1 MKNIL
6 KSIFRNLQ
14 EQSEFLKVNKFSF
27 RGNRW
32 IFYFGGMGA
41 FLFIALIALMSLLYI
56 RQQTEE
62 RIGADSKSFVKSLD
76 LMFEGQIDAID
87 VALLSVARDIS
98 DGVYVEKTTTQHIES
113 HLEYIRSGLPR
124 TEIIRATNEQ
134 GDMVYGNGASSQQVN
149 IADRDYFQQLR
160 DNPNLGLL
168 IAHPLIS
175 RVDQKAIW
183 PFVRRIN
190 KPDGSFG
197 GVVIASLQIPEII
210 NMFNQVRRS
219 SSSVIALRNQDFS
232 LIARQVN
239 GMNSIPIGDQKVSAK
254 FLEVI
259 KENPVEGTYDMKANQ
274 NTDGVNRIIS
284 YRFNPKYH
292 FLIVDGIDRDAALVS
307 WYFGVWVTSGVLLSL
322 ALSMFF
328 FLRFIEKSWQR
339 EERDIILQR
348 KAEIALVE
356 RAKEHEKLGYEIKM
370 LQERLSVATNSG
382 HIGIWEYQP
391 TSGILVW
398 DKWMYVLYGIDESN
412 FSGAYE
418 AWVSGLH
425 PDDKMRCQ
433 EEIELAI
440 EGKHVFD
447 TQFRVVWPNGE
458 IRHIKAY
465 GESLHEDGNGLCL
478 IGVNYDITDFVRSQE
493 NLRQAKDIAE
503 SATVAKGNFVANMSH
518 EIRTPMNAIIG
529 LTYLLEQM
537 QLPGDGKELVHK
549 IGIAG
554 KSLLGIIN
562 DILDF
567 SKIEAG
573 RIEIEHA
580 PFSLNALLG
589 SLGSILS
596 VMANDKDIEV
606 VIGCVDSQFSPVYGD
621 SLRLEQI
628 LLNLCSNAIKFTEH
642 GFVHLTV
649 DLVSNSEKQV
659 SLRFS
664 VTDTGKGISPEQ
676 IQQIFDPF
684 SQEDVSTTRNFGGT
698 GLGLTISR
706 QLANLMGGEIAVQS
720 ELGHGSTFSFDLAFD
735 RDTNSEI
742 SSPELS
748 NLQVLIA
755 DDNHMTLD
763 AIGRSTNALGWNAIT
778 VESGMAAINAVQSMV
793 NVTMCD
799 VILLD
804 WKMPGM
810 DGLVA
815 ARAIRESITDSKVM
829 PIILM
834 VTAYSKADL
843 LADPDSHLIDAVLT
857 KPVTPSSLYNAV
869 ATVKRVH
876 SEGLVVPSSALNGQR
891 LLGLRLLVV
900 DDSDINRDVARRI
913 FSGEGAQVVLAN
925 DGRQALDYLQSHVGQ
940 IDCVLMD
947 VQMPVMDGYEA
958 THLIRSNPQ
967 LALLPVIALTAGAF
981 KEQEELANNAGMSG
995 FISKPFNVNEAIY
1008 LIQKLSGHNGI
1019 TKFDTATVKDPI
1031 VPGTDQDL
1039 PGLEVGKGLLIWK
1052 NTQDYQHYL
1061 RKFVLD
1067 YGNSVQELNQLDSI
1081 NASKLAHKLTGAAGM
1096 LALTDVST
1104 RSADVDRLLRNG
1116 EAVATGYIHLQDA
1129 LTRAIQSIQIY
1140 APTLDEPVSEIL
1152 ETPDEDRLILLLH
1165 QALKA
1170 FASDSPAIIRPVL
1183 SDLALVLPAEHLRG
1197 LQSALENFDFR
1208 AGELATNELARRF
1221 AILLEPTS

>member
-1 MKNIL
+1 
-6 KSIFRNLQ
+6 
-14 EQSEFLKVNKFSF
+14 
-27 RGNRW
+27 
-32 IFYFGGMGA
+32 
-41 FLFIALIALMSLLYI
+41 
-56 RQQTEE
+56 
-62 RIGADSKSFVKSLD
+62 
-76 LMFEGQIDAID
+76 
-87 VALLSVARDIS
+87 
-98 DGVYVEKTTTQHIES
+98 
-113 HLEYIRSGLPR
+113 
-124 TEIIRATNEQ
+124 
-134 GDMVYGNGASSQQVN
+134 
-149 IADRDYFQQLR
+149 
-160 DNPNLGLL
+160 
-168 IAHPLIS
+168 
-175 RVDQKAIW
+175 
-183 PFVRRIN
+183 
-190 KPDGSFG
+190 
-197 GVVIASLQIPEII
+197 
-210 NMFNQVRRS
+210 
-219 SSSVIALRNQDFS
+219 
-232 LIARQVN
+232 
-239 GMNSIPIGDQKVSAK
+239 
-254 FLEVI
+254 
-259 KENPVEGTYDMKANQ
+259 
-274 NTDGVNRIIS
+274 
-284 YRFNPKYH
+284 
-292 FLIVDGIDRDAALVS
+292 
-307 WYFGVWVTSGVLLSL
+307 
-322 ALSMFF
+322 
-328 FLRFIEKSWQR
+328 
-339 EERDIILQR
+339 
-348 KAEIALVE
+348 
-356 RAKEHEKLGYEIKM
+356 
-370 LQERLSVATNSG
+370 
-382 HIGIWEYQP
+382 
-391 TSGILVW
+391 
-398 DKWMYVLYGIDESN
+398 
-412 FSGAYE
+412 
-418 AWVSGLH
+418 
-425 PDDKMRCQ
+425 
-433 EEIELAI
+433 
-440 EGKHVFD
+440 
-447 TQFRVVWPNGE
+447 
-458 IRHIKAY
+458 
-465 GESLHEDGNGLCL
+465 
-478 IGVNYDITDFVRSQE
+478 
-493 NLRQAKDIAE
+493 
-503 SATVAKGNFVANMSH
+503 
-518 EIRTPMNAIIG
+518 
-529 LTYLLEQM
+529 
-537 QLPGDGKELVHK
+537 
-549 IGIAG
+549 
-554 KSLLGIIN
+554 
-562 DILDF
+562 
-567 SKIEAG
+567 
-573 RIEIEHA
+573 
-580 PFSLNALLG
+580 
-589 SLGSILS
+589 
-596 VMANDKDIEV
+596 
-606 VIGCVDSQFSPVYGD
+606 
-621 SLRLEQI
+621 
-628 LLNLCSNAIKFTEH
+628 
-642 GFVHLTV
+642 
-649 DLVSNSEKQV
+649 
-659 SLRFS
+659 
-664 VTDTGKGISPEQ
+664 
-676 IQQIFDPF
+676 
-684 SQEDVSTTRNFGGT
+684 
-698 GLGLTISR
+698 
-706 QLANLMGGEIAVQS
+706 
-720 ELGHGSTFSFDLAFD
+720 
-735 RDTNSEI
+735 
-742 SSPELS
+742 
-748 NLQVLIA
+748 
-755 DDNHMTLD
+755 MTLD